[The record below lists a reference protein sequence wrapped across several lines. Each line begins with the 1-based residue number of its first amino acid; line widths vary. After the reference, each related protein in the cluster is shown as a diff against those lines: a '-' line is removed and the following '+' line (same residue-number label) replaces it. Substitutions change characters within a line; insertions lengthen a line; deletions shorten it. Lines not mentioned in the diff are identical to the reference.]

1 MTSPTQS
8 PGMSEL
14 RGLLEKATKGDWA
27 AWSIGQ
33 GQSVVRSKWMEGD
46 TRLTAYIAVCQ
57 SAGQANHDNATLIA
71 AMYHALPT
79 LLDDLAAAQ
88 GEVEALRAAISWLMP
103 PFVDS
108 KTPTE
113 ELRTRVKV
121 MLDDVARLD
130 ARSALTLKSEDGP
143 L

>member
-1 MTSPTQS
+1 
-8 PGMSEL
+8 MSEL
-14 RGLLEKATKGDWA
+14 REA
-27 AWSIGQ
+27 AKEVAALVSPHIVGAKKVPVRVITLRRLSS
-33 GQSVVRSKWMEGD
+33 SV
-46 TRLTAYIAVCQ
+46 
-57 SAGQANHDNATLIA
+57 
-71 AMYHALPT
+71 PT
-79 LLDDLAAAQ
+79 LLDELAAAQ

-130 ARSALTLKSEDGP
+130 ARSALTLKSEKEGAE
-143 L
+143 

>member
-1 MTSPTQS
+1 
-8 PGMSEL
+8 MSEL
-14 RGLLEKATKGDWA
+14 IEKALADLLADLNEADEWLGA
-27 AWSIGQ
+27 A
-33 GQSVVRSKWMEGD
+33 R
-46 TRLTAYIAVCQ
+46 TRRRNAAVK
-57 SAGQANHDNATLIA
+57 NATKRLA
-71 AMYHALPT
+71 ST

-130 ARSALTLKSEDGP
+130 ARSALTLKSEKEGAE
-143 L
+143 